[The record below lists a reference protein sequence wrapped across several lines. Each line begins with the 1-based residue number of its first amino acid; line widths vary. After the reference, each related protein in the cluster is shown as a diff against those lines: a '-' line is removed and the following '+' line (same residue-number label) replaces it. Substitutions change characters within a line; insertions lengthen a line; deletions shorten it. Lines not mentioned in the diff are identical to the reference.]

1 MYTLGLN
8 KGWVVYL
15 ITNTGWDT
23 SDRLVNNLPCQLA
36 SPSLRSQRIQGF
48 NRWNFKTKIVCTKKH
63 TILCP
68 GWISDRDVICVT
80 DSASFGFAEPLC
92 NSNLVADCPGND
104 TVGVSGSCIWVLLVL
119 VLRLHPSTEY
129 FIWVLLVLVLWF
141 HPSAGAFIWVL
152 LVLGGTC
159 GTVPPSHWCWWL
171 GKCPP
176 GFTWAADRA
185 P

>member
-36 SPSLRSQRIQGF
+36 SPSLRSQWIQGF
-48 NRWNFKTKIVCTKKH
+48 NRWDFKTKIGCTEKH

-119 VLRLHPSTEY
+119 VLRLHPSTGA
-129 FIWVLLVLVLWF
+129 IISVLV
-141 HPSAGAFIWVL
+141 
-152 LVLGGTC
+152 VLGELVVLYLHPTGA
-159 GTVPPSHWCWWL
+159 GGWGSAHQDSLGPQTVLPRNWL
-171 GKCPP
+171 GIAK
-176 GFTWAADRA
+176 D
-185 P
+185 

>member
-36 SPSLRSQRIQGF
+36 SPSLSSQWIQGF
-48 NRWNFKTKIVCTKKH
+48 NRWNFKTKIGCTEKH

-104 TVGVSGSCIWVLLVL
+104 TVGVSGSCAFISVLA
-119 VLRLHPSTEY
+119 
-129 FIWVLLVLVLWF
+129 VLVLWF
-141 HPSAGAFIWVL
+141 HPSTDRTGTVPS
-152 LVLGGTC
+152 GGTGGTS

-185 P
+185 T